1 MDCVLVSWWVP
12 WGLPVGIHEQPS
24 VDPCR
29 MWLQQLLGQGSDS
42 SMLLASKCPPRAPGC
57 SPNAKKTQGSFLT
70 LPKDGLEAQAETHG
84 SGS

>member
-1 MDCVLVSWWVP
+1 MLVSWWAP
-12 WGLPVGIHEQPS
+12 WGLQVAIHEKPS

-29 MWLQQLLGQGSDS
+29 IWLQQLLGQGSGS
-42 SMLLASKCPPRAPGC
+42 PMLPANKCPPRAPGC

-70 LPKDGLEAQAETHG
+70 LSKDGLEAQAETRG